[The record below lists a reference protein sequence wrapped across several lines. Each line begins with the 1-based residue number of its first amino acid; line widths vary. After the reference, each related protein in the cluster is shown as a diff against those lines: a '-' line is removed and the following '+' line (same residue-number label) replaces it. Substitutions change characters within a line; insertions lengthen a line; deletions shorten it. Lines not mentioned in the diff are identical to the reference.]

1 MPREL
6 ESLVLSTLERKVM
19 KHKEK
24 RYAAL
29 EAGPERSLWE
39 KKKNTER
46 EIEHKVWHIF
56 TLVSDCRKI
65 LSLLQDNENKI
76 NVDMNFQN

>member
-1 MPREL
+1 MDRLQYLLSFGEHGQELRSFFVLIQNILCMPREL

-29 EAGPERSLWE
+29 EAGPERSLWG
-39 KKKNTER
+39 KKNTHR
-46 EIEHKVWHIF
+46 EK
-56 TLVSDCRKI
+56 
-65 LSLLQDNENKI
+65 
-76 NVDMNFQN
+76 

>member
-29 EAGPERSLWE
+29 EAGPERSLWG
-39 KKKNTER
+39 KKKQRER
-46 EIEHKVWHIF
+46 N
-56 TLVSDCRKI
+56 RA
-65 LSLLQDNENKI
+65 
-76 NVDMNFQN
+76 